1 MAQRSG
7 KRTFLA
13 GMALLALLGE
23 WRWSCVE
30 AVRQPGCF
38 VRHKGAAEPEPEP
51 GSDETRFSRRPGGCC
66 RFCRGWRASA
76 LGTVFRR
83 RQGNV
88 FMQAPCILLAGERK
102 YYEYFMEARVLLME
116 GPMERAPEWEDGDGG
131 CACPGCLHP
140 VHAVL
145 LEVKEG
151 NVSCIIADLS
161 ANFSVLYSLSSG
173 MGTAQLV
180 LPSSAE
186 VDKSSR
192 CGNTSLSPL
201 LVASFGNGH
210 SLSLGFFR
218 NETKY
223 GVGTLNVTFNLNDN
237 ATFPDAKSKGK
248 WEHVDPLNVS
258 SSSTGILA
266 QLNTTYRCISTS
278 RVVMDSVNV
287 TFTNMRVEA
296 YVKAT
301 NLSKEGC
308 FICEGTL
315 RCTIPHWQDNK
326 VLFIFV
332 ETVCAADASATTTSA
347 PKTTPVT
354 TMPAPTMA
362 PGNPLPG
369 NYNVTNQNGT
379 CLLATMGLQLNFT
392 YFSAVRNKTVQD
404 IVNLQPNFTKS
415 SGSCEASSATLIL
428 MYERTNL
435 TFTFTLNSTVK
446 KYHLSALG
454 VDASLPDMTAPFSAS
469 NATLDNLRG
478 TLGKSYMCNSKQTLV
493 VSDRFSV
500 NTFRL
505 QVQPFGVS
513 NSQFGAVEECQLDED
528 NMLIPIIV
536 GAALA
541 GLVLIVLIAY
551 LIGRKR
557 SHAGYQTI

>member
-7 KRTFLA
+7 KRAFLA
-13 GMALLALLGE
+13 GMALLALLG
-23 WRWSCVE
+23 
-30 AVRQPGCF
+30 
-38 VRHKGAAEPEPEP
+38 
-51 GSDETRFSRRPGGCC
+51 
-66 RFCRGWRASA
+66 
-76 LGTVFRR
+76 
-83 RQGNV
+83 
-88 FMQAPCILLAGERK
+88 
-102 YYEYFMEARVLLME
+102 
-116 GPMERAPEWEDGDGG
+116 
-131 CACPGCLHP
+131 CLRP
-140 VHAVL
+140 VHAVV

-173 MGTAQLV
+173 TGTAQLV

-186 VDKSSR
+186 VDKGSR

-237 ATFPDAKSKGK
+237 VTFPDAKSK
-248 WEHVDPLNVS
+248 DPLNAS

-266 QLNTTYRCISTS
+266 QLNTTYRCMSTS
-278 RVVMDSVNV
+278 RVVMDGVNV

-296 YVKAT
+296 YVKAN
-301 NLSKEGC
+301 NLSKE
-308 FICEGTL
+308 
-315 RCTIPHWQDNK
+315 
-326 VLFIFV
+326 

-354 TMPAPTMA
+354 TTPVTTTPVPTMA

-379 CLLATMGLQLNFT
+379 CLLAAMGLQLNFT

-404 IVNLQPNFTKS
+404 IVNLQPNVTKS

-469 NATLDNLRG
+469 NATLDVLRG

-513 NSQFGAVEECQLDED
+513 NNQFGAAEECQLDED